1 MAKKKK
7 KQDYNLLAQK
17 LMESNPKYAKGG
29 NAKKY
34 TLDEIAK
41 KGRMGDS
48 ELAHVNPVEA
58 EILKSLG
65 ASGTINPKT
74 GLREYIAP
82 AIAAVLPMVAKAV
95 PALAGIFG
103 GGAAAAGAGAAG
115 AAGAGA
121 AGGAGLAGML
131 GGGGGAGI
139 GGALSGAFGG
149 GTGAQL
155 AGKGVETLMNN
166 PQMAQGVM
174 NNIPKPS
181 MPGADGGAPGMN
193 IPKPP
198 MPPMPGAGGFGMPKL
213 PFMAE
218 TGSHVP
224 SEVQPGALKN
234 LGDARFGQFAKDI
247 GGRKTDGI
255 VNSGQ
260 AFTGGVTSLAK
271 GDLKGF
277 VSGMGDTVTSI
288 TDIFKGNRLAEKT
301 GAIKQNNLFATQ
313 DAAGDVNVNKY
324 GEVIDPSKV
333 ENMDMQNISS
343 ADLKSGVELG
353 VLTEDGTSVDTSQNV
368 KDLINTELKNQY
380 AQGQN
385 NYRANY
391 DTLMEPFQKIG
402 KSAIDT
408 GKQMAGQFIQQ
419 KVAQPI
425 AQQIQGFAN
434 DQLSNLG
441 SSEGLQNIMNSQFGQ
456 GMMTNLIGNFGAE
469 HGGNIPKYGD
479 GDNVKNTS
487 VTRSWVTPDQL
498 NIMKTARQY
507 LVDQGFGKDAYT
519 QDYKTYLTKGGDMP
533 VQGSYKPSA
542 DVLTDMSNFM
552 ADQYSPE
559 QIMDFQNR
567 LGDLTSTDKFQYQGG
582 EEKDFGDGIFGPA
595 TASTLMDYHLGF
607 LKKGLDGNPN
617 MFDKPRKPTPSDYS
631 QPFRQFKQGDIKTEA
646 EDTAAVSLASGAVDR
661 TFEQGG
667 GVNNP
672 GFMALPD
679 NVQHK
684 ILKGM
689 AEGGDLES
697 MSEEEKEA
705 YCAANPDRCG
715 GYTPLRVSG
724 STMGNTGNVNMNI
737 PLSGKAKLNLGY
749 NMGNTPETTGPG
761 ASLTIGGGT
770 RGSSLG
776 RNTYG
781 GVSPFAYYKGSAGGF
796 LSGDEERTTRGT
808 TSIEGGAGLGLS
820 LGPRGGSSLNLY
832 GSGGYRGG
840 SGTPDFMKGPY
851 ASGNLGITRT
861 GPWGTKVEP
870 KGGIEYNFN
879 TKQFMPKFGV
889 GISFEHGGDAKNLP
903 NEGLE
908 ALNKVRPDIVNK
920 MGYEQG
926 GDTAQYQGETPQQ
939 EDYVDVPQGYEGTF
953 TIPGKNENQGG
964 TIMNTPAEGMGN
976 EEIIVNEAGPE
987 VAEVAGGET
996 FIYPNG
1002 KFSNEKKKLDKQKAA
1017 IESKLSN
1024 AKDEFEATSLQRM
1037 LEKNSIAQADLKQR
1051 IKDERAKKEASAKT
1065 KIDELLTS
1073 NVSISDD
1080 GKYRQ
1085 GGKVKMLN
1093 NMEKEALV
1101 NMYMGGDLAQYA
1113 EGDEVKENRYRV
1125 KKEVAE
1131 NGNITYKIYNE
1142 KGRAIRNIY
1151 SGDEAVAQKK
1161 LNNWLRGKGITA
1173 GMNDKR
1179 VAGINNDFDFDFT
1192 SVPTDS
1198 TGKDLVVEEQ
1208 IQQNIDEQQ
1217 QPADSTQTVDP
1228 FDQLVL
1234 DQKEIANDILAND
1247 DLSKEEKETELSK
1260 LDPFVMDIAKEQ
1272 DEEFATSL
1280 QDFATVQIPNVDIVD
1295 TRTPEGT
1302 PLTGVPLANQPASP
1316 DYDPNINANPEMLT
1330 QDSDGDGIPDISDLD
1345 VPAAEPVVPMEL
1357 DYDRV
1362 GSDAVREPTAEIQ
1375 PMPSIPYTMDESG
1388 PIGPQE
1394 MPEFTQTVDPDYE
1407 GPYPGTEGIN
1417 LSELFTNL
1425 SGKEEPGLRGPG
1437 DDIAEKA
1444 LTTGVNEAKNITER
1458 MMQATDKAPN
1468 VGEDLMKQSRFDYDS
1483 AIENLQLANRGI
1495 KADINANMGT
1505 RMRGAERFR
1514 SIQDQEAYKQNIAND
1529 AMTQRMKADSLL
1541 ANALSDVY
1549 GKKASEEL
1557 RGNVYSDKFNLEQF
1571 DRDEAAKDAYF
1582 TALSQNNADAV
1593 AAGLLMG
1600 KNRNEMLTNMLM
1612 AQNTGAGNYKYNPE
1626 SGRIEFVDPQAK
1638 EEVTQEEAGTETI
1651 EGSLM
1656 GGPARKKYYSGGY
1669 AKKSKKKRRRK

>member
-34 TLDEIAK
+34 TLDEVAK

-48 ELAHVNPVEA
+48 ELAHVNPMEA
-58 EILKSLG
+58 EMLKSLG
-65 ASGTINPKT
+65 ASGTINPET
-74 GLREYIAP
+74 GLREYFLPLLTAAAP
-82 AIAAVLPMVAKAV
+82 AIT
-95 PALAGIFG
+95 
-103 GGAAAAGAGAAG
+103 GAIG

-121 AGGAGLAGML
+121 AGGAGLAGIL
-131 GGGGGAGI
+131 GGGGAAG
-139 GGALSGAFGG
+139 LSGAVSGALGG
-149 GTGAQL
+149 GAGAQL
-155 AGKGVETLMNN
+155 AGQGAQMLMNN
-166 PQMAQGVM
+166 PNMAKRLM
-174 NNIPKPS
+174 NNMPKPE
-181 MPGADGGAPGMN
+181 MPNM
-193 IPKPP
+193 
-198 MPPMPGAGGFGMPKL
+198 

-218 TGSHVP
+218 AGTHVP
-224 SEVQPGALKN
+224 SEVQPGALQN

-260 AFTGGVTSLAK
+260 AFIGGIGSLAK

-277 VSGMGDTVTSI
+277 AAGMGDTVTSI

-353 VLTEDGTSVDTSQNV
+353 VLNEDGSSVDTSQNV
-368 KDLINTELKNQY
+368 KNLVNSELENQY
-380 AQGQN
+380 GMAQN
-385 NYRANY
+385 NYRASY
-391 DTLMEPFQKIG
+391 DNMMDPLQKIG
-402 KSAIDT
+402 ESAIDT

-425 AQQIQGFAN
+425 AQEIQGFAN

-441 SSEGLQNIMNSQFGQ
+441 SSEGLQNVMNSQFGQ
-456 GMMTNLIGNFGAE
+456 GMMNNLMGSFKN
-469 HGGNIPKYGD
+469 GGDTMMSYNNGD
-479 GDNVKNTS
+479 KVKSNVTK
-487 VTRSWVTPDQL
+487 SWVTPDQL
-498 NIMKTARQY
+498 DIMKTARQY
-507 LVDQGFGKDAYT
+507 LVDKGFGKDAYR
-519 QDYKTYLTKGGDMP
+519 QDYKTYLTEGGDKP
-533 VQGSYKPSA
+533 LQSSYKPNA
-542 DVLTDMSNFM
+542 DVLTEISNHM
-552 ADQYSPE
+552 ASRYSPE
-559 QIMDFQNR
+559 QITDFQNR
-567 LGDLTSTDKFQYQGG
+567 LGALTGTDSFQYQGG
-582 EEKDFGDGIFGPA
+582 KEKDFGDGIFGPA
-595 TASTLMDYHLGF
+595 TADTLMNYHLGF
-607 LKKGLDGNPN
+607 LQKGLDGNPK
-617 MFDKPRKPTPSDYS
+617 MFDKPRQSPPTDYNLPSN
-631 QPFRQFKQGDIKTEA
+631 QFQYGDIETEA
-646 EDTAAVSLASGAVDR
+646 EDTVGVDLASGTVDR
-661 TFEQGG
+661 TFKHGA

-770 RGSSLG
+770 RGGSLG
-776 RNTYG
+776 KNTYG

-840 SGTPDFMKGPY
+840 SGTPESMKGPF
-851 ASGNLGITRT
+851 AAGNLGITRT

-879 TKQFMPKFGV
+879 TKEFMPKFGV
-889 GISFEHGGDAKNLP
+889 GISFEHGGEAKDLP
-903 NEGLE
+903 NKGLE
-908 ALNKVRPDIVNK
+908 ALNRVRPDIVNK
-920 MGYEQG
+920 MGYQQG
-926 GDTAQYQGETPQQ
+926 GDTAQYQGDVPQQ
-939 EDYVDVPQGYEGTF
+939 EDYVDVPEGYEGTF

-976 EEIIVNEAGPE
+976 EEIIVNEAGRE

-1037 LEKNSIAQADLKQR
+1037 LEKNSIAQSDLKQR

-1080 GKYRQ
+1080 GKYKQ

-1113 EGDEVKENRYRV
+1113 EGDEVKENKYRV

-1142 KGRAIRNIY
+1142 KGRSIRNIY

-1161 LNNWLRGKGITA
+1161 LNNWLRGRGITA
-1173 GMNDKR
+1173 GMNDRR
-1179 VAGINNDFDFDFT
+1179 VAGINNDFNFDFT

-1208 IQQNIDEQQ
+1208 IQQNIDEQ

-1234 DQKEIANDILAND
+1234 DQKEIANDILANN

-1260 LDPFVMDIAKEQ
+1260 LDPFVMDIAKEK

-1316 DYDPNINANPEMLT
+1316 DYDPNMNANPEMLT
-1330 QDSDGDGIPDISDLD
+1330 QDSDGDGIPDISDLNAP
-1345 VPAAEPVVPMEL
+1345 VTEPVVPMEL

-1362 GSDAVREPTAEIQ
+1362 GSDAVREPVAEIQ
-1375 PMPSIPYTMDESG
+1375 PMPSIPYTVDESG
-1388 PIGPQE
+1388 PMGPVE
-1394 MPEFTQTVDPDYE
+1394 MPEFTQTVDPNYE

-1425 SGKEEPGLRGPG
+1425 SGKEELGLRGPG

-1529 AMTQRMKADSLL
+1529 ATTQRMKADSLL

-1582 TALSQNNADAV
+1582 TALSQNNADAA

-1638 EEVTQEEAGTETI
+1638 EEVGREEAETETV
-1651 EGSLM
+1651 ERLLM
-1656 GGPARKKYYSGGY
+1656 GGPARKYYSGGY